1 MKDNMKRVSSYI
13 LILSFLNFVGCY
25 SSRAVDKEILI
36 SKNIEEAVRELTIII
51 NDDNKI
57 IIDEITHQILDDN
70 LYEDPVGELN
80 IITNDDNKIIIDEI
94 TYQIVNDT
102 LYAEGINKTNTEVYG
117 KPIDVKIALADIQ
130 QVEIDEFNEVGT
142 IVSIISL
149 TGIAVLVIVATVQ
162 LSSFKW
168 PKSCKA
174 HGFNF
179 QPD

>member
-1 MKDNMKRVSSYI
+1 MKKFPIYI
-13 LILSFLNFVGCY
+13 LIFSFLNYVGCY
-25 SSRAVDKEILI
+25 SSRAVDKEILLSNNNAEPI
-36 SKNIEEAVRELTIII
+36 DDLTIIT
-51 NDDNKI
+51 NDDRKI
-57 IIDEITHQILDDN
+57 IIDEITYQIADDT
-70 LYEDPVGELN
+70 LYTEGGELT
-80 IITNDDNKIIIDEI
+80 IITNDDKKIIIDEI
-94 TYQIVNDT
+94 TYQIVDDT
-102 LYAEGINKTNTEVYG
+102 LYAEGINKTNTKVYG

-142 IVSIISL
+142 IVSIIGL
-149 TGIAVLVIVATVQ
+149 TGISVLAIVATVQ

>member
-1 MKDNMKRVSSYI
+1 
-13 LILSFLNFVGCY
+13 VGCY

-36 SKNIEEAVRELTIII
+36 SKNIEEPLRELT
-51 NDDNKI
+51 
-57 IIDEITHQILDDN
+57 
-70 LYEDPVGELN
+70 

-94 TYQIVNDT
+94 TYQIVDDT

-117 KPIDVKIALADIQ
+117 KPIDVKIALANIQ

-149 TGIAVLVIVATVQ
+149 TGISVLAIVATVQ

-179 QPD
+179 QPDERG